1 MPKDPRVDA
10 YIAKAAPYARPIL
23 EKLRELVH
31 RGCPEVVETIKWGMP
46 AFEYKGPLGSMA
58 AFKAHAVFG
67 FWKGSLVLA
76 GASEKEAMGQFGRL
90 TKLSDLPDEEKLV
103 AWVKKAAELNAS
115 GVKVARPLKHP
126 KRPIPVPPD
135 LKAALAK
142 NAKARKTFE
151 AFSPSHRREYLEW
164 ITEAKTDD
172 TRARRLS
179 TTLSQLAKG
188 KSLHWKYQAKPAAK
202 PAAKAKSARKAPK
215 PATKKAPSAK
225 RRGTKKARKSTA
237 R

>member
-1 MPKDPRVDA
+1 MPKDRRVDA

-46 AFEYKGPLGSMA
+46 AFESKGPLANMA

-90 TKLSDLPDEEKLV
+90 TSVSDLPDEEKLV

-126 KRPIPVPPD
+126 KRPIPVPAD

-164 ITEAKTDD
+164 ITEAKTDE
-172 TRARRLS
+172 TRARRFA
-179 TTLSQLAKG
+179 TTLAQLAQG
-188 KSLHWKYQAKPAAK
+188 KSLHWKYQAKPA
-202 PAAKAKSARKAPK
+202 PAAKA
-215 PATKKAPSAK
+215 TKKAAK
-225 RRGTKKARKSTA
+225 KPAPKRAAGAKAGARPTSRKRS